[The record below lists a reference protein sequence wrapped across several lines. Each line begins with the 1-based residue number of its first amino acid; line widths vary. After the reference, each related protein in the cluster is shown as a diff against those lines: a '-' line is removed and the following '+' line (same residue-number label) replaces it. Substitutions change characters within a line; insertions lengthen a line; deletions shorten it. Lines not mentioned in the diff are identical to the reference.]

1 MEEKQCIKCCKTLSV
16 EMFEKYEKRYRNV
29 CFNCRLEQ
37 HHQRLKVKLEIPKIP
52 VSEKTCAKC
61 KLSLLSSEF
70 NKYKHSAD
78 GLDKFCRKCCK
89 LNRKKKQVNTLHITT
104 LMCKVCNESK
114 SSSEFRPTKKSSTG
128 YFKTC
133 NSCWKPIK
141 WNKAKQKL
149 SEKKYVAANK
159 DKIKAKWKRDGMKI
173 NKRVRNRLNH
183 RIVDALKACT
193 LRKNNKTTNYVG
205 CSIIYLKNGSNIYLK
220 FQYLNYLGKT

>member
-1 MEEKQCIKCCKTLSV
+1 
-16 EMFEKYEKRYRNV
+16 
-29 CFNCRLEQ
+29 
-37 HHQRLKVKLEIPKIP
+37 
-52 VSEKTCAKC
+52 
-61 KLSLLSSEF
+61 
-70 NKYKHSAD
+70 
-78 GLDKFCRKCCK
+78 
-89 LNRKKKQVNTLHITT
+89 
-104 LMCKVCNESK
+104 MCKVCNESK

-183 RIVDALKACT
+183 RIVDALKAWT
-193 LRKNNKTTNYVG
+193 LRKNNKTTNYIG